1 MRKRSLMAAVASVLL
16 FSGVTAGASAL
27 VLDGSDTAP
36 GTGKGEAMC
45 AGPLTVNNPV
55 AIGLHDNIRV
65 EHVDV
70 HGNMK
75 ACVGQTM
82 LVEVDLPAGEHA
94 YAVHVFGEDE
104 MFLSFV
110 FDDTTGDFYDTMPL
124 AVDGTLQVQGDRLE
138 PQHAKNFGLVTI
150 TIASRWE

>member
-1 MRKRSLMAAVASVLL
+1 MRKRTMMAAVASVIL

-27 VLDGSDTAP
+27 VLEGSDSAP
-36 GTGKGEAMC
+36 GSGKTEAMC

-55 AIGLHDNIRV
+55 AIGLHDNNRV

-82 LVEVDLPAGEHA
+82 LVEVDLPDGAHA

-110 FDDTTGDFYDTMPL
+110 FDETTGDFYDTMP
-124 AVDGTLQVQGDRLE
+124 VPNDGTLEVTGTRLA
-138 PQHAKNFGLVTI
+138 PVHSKNFGLVTL
-150 TIASRWE
+150 TIAGTWE